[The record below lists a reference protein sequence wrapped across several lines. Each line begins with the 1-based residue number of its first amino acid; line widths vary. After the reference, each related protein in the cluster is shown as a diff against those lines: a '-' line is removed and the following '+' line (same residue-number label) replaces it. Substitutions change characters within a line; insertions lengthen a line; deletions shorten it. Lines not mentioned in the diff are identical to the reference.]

1 MKRESINTN
10 ESQLNQDSLLPLI
23 DNMLNQRQLA
33 CKKINKMFGTNISVE
48 LNSSWK
54 KVNEEVM
61 NPEESTRM
69 DKEEKEETE
78 NDNKEADRP

>member
-1 MKRESINTN
+1 
-10 ESQLNQDSLLPLI
+10 
-23 DNMLNQRQLA
+23 
-33 CKKINKMFGTNISVE
+33 MFGTNISVE
-48 LNSSWK
+48 LNSSWR

-78 NDNKEADRP
+78 NDNKEADRPES